1 MPDEAPDLSLLARQQ
16 RQILTELGS
25 MRDDRAVLTA
35 IAMRQDGTLTALLG
49 EIRSMHSQH
58 TGWLIASA
66 TWRRNRNLRRQKAL
80 RGLGLRCREF
90 VALAD
95 ELSVAKFAWTIP
107 TVPNI
112 DSRAIPTPVMPGLD
126 PGTRCIS
133 VSGY

>member
-25 MRDDRAVLTA
+25 MRDDRAV
-35 IAMRQDGTLTALLG
+35 
-49 EIRSMHSQH
+49 HSQH